1 MRVIFAG
8 TPEFARVALERLLA
22 AGFTVPLV
30 LTQPDRPAGRG
41 MKLQASPVKQ
51 CALQHGIA
59 VAQPLS
65 LRLDGKYPEDAA
77 AAKAAIEA
85 AQADVMVVAA
95 YGLILP
101 QWVLN
106 TMSAARPPEGAKA
119 PLGGSEPRAAGS
131 VGAKNGLGCLNI
143 HASLLPRWRGA
154 APIHRAIEA
163 GDAETGVTIM
173 QMDAGLDTGDM
184 LLLEKTAISP
194 ADTTATLHDRLA
206 QLGGRL
212 IVEALELAACGG
224 LKPTPQPAEGVTYA
238 HKIDKAE
245 STIDWNQPAEVIAR
259 RVRAFD
265 PFPGAATTLGAD
277 AIKVWSCKIDSCS
290 RTLDAA
296 CGQILSIDADGICV
310 ACGAGS
316 LLRLTVLQRAGGKRL
331 PAADF
336 LRGFPLAPG
345 MVLGAAP

>member
-1 MRVIFAG
+1 
-8 TPEFARVALERLLA
+8 
-22 AGFTVPLV
+22 
-30 LTQPDRPAGRG
+30 
-41 MKLQASPVKQ
+41 
-51 CALQHGIA
+51 
-59 VAQPLS
+59 
-65 LRLDGKYPEDAA
+65 
-77 AAKAAIEA
+77 
-85 AQADVMVVAA
+85 
-95 YGLILP
+95 
-101 QWVLN
+101 
-106 TMSAARPPEGAKA
+106 
-119 PLGGSEPRAAGS
+119 
-131 VGAKNGLGCLNI
+131 
-143 HASLLPRWRGA
+143 
-154 APIHRAIEA
+154 IEA

-277 AIKVWSCKIDSCS
+277 AIKVWSCEIDSCS

-296 CGQILSIDADGICV
+296 CGQILSIDADGIGV